1 MKKLAL
7 IAACLLF
14 STTLM
19 CQSKLDHPITM
30 LNTDGTTTT
39 TISKLMFKNI
49 ENLNIGYTIGY
60 ATQKLTDKI
69 ESITVLKDN
78 ALDTIKKGIE
88 SDYSELIL
96 VKHSG
101 EIFKLLVE
109 KPQNETIKSF
119 AVIVTEA
126 GKSGLMI
133 INGNFIIDDFS
144 DFLAMIK

>member
-30 LNTDGTTTT
+30 LNTNGVTTT
-39 TISKLMFKNI
+39 TISQLMLKNI
-49 ENLNIGYTIGY
+49 ENLNIGYSIGY

-78 ALDTIKKGIE
+78 ALDTMKGIE
-88 SDYSELIL
+88 SEYSELMSI
-96 VKHSG
+96 KNNS
-101 EIFKLLVE
+101 IMFKLLVE
-109 KPQNETIKSF
+109 QPQNETIKNF

-133 INGNFIIDDFS
+133 INGNFIIDDFG
-144 DFLAMIK
+144 DFMAMIK

>member
-30 LNTDGTTTT
+30 LNTNGVTTT
-39 TISKLMFKNI
+39 TISQLMLKNI
-49 ENLNIGYTIGY
+49 ENLNIGYSIGY

-78 ALDTIKKGIE
+78 ALDTMKGIE
-88 SDYSELIL
+88 SEYSELMSI
-96 VKHSG
+96 KNNS
-101 EIFKLLVE
+101 IMFKLLVE
-109 KPQNETIKSF
+109 QPQNETIKNF
-119 AVIVTEA
+119 DVIVTEA
-126 GKSGLMI
+126 SKSGLMI

-144 DFLAMIK
+144 DFMAMIK

>member
-30 LNTDGTTTT
+30 LNTNGVTTT
-39 TISKLMFKNI
+39 TISQLMLKNI
-49 ENLNIGYTIGY
+49 ENLNIGYSIGY

-78 ALDTIKKGIE
+78 ALDTMKGIE
-88 SDYSELIL
+88 SEYSELMSI
-96 VKHSG
+96 KNNS
-101 EIFKLLVE
+101 IMFKLLVE
-109 KPQNETIKSF
+109 QPQNETIKNF

-133 INGNFIIDDFS
+133 INGNFIIDDFG